1 MVKSRA
7 LNYRPMEMSDYT
19 RSLLDRFKRPSAAER
34 TSGMPRRAV
43 RNARRQ
49 IQRRRRALERASVKS
64 YRPIE
69 PTPYLSEILARF
81 KSDADRNLVQSCTKD

>member
-1 MVKSRA
+1 
-7 LNYRPMEMSDYT
+7 MEMSDYT

-49 IQRRRRALERASVKS
+49 IQRRRRALERASV
-64 YRPIE
+64 
-69 PTPYLSEILARF
+69 
-81 KSDADRNLVQSCTKD
+81 